1 MSEVNLDELAR
12 NAIDAF
18 NTGDTDRLLSMCDPE
33 IEFFSP
39 SEQRTY
45 RGFDGVA
52 RYMDDLAAVM
62 EEFHMELQR
71 LLDAGND
78 RVVVLYRMVA
88 QGAGSGVPVNQEVGA
103 VWQLR
108 NGKLRRGELYLDH
121 AEALEA
127 AGLSE

>member
-1 MSEVNLDELAR
+1 
-12 NAIDAF
+12 
-18 NTGDTDRLLSMCDPE
+18 
-33 IEFFSP
+33 
-39 SEQRTY
+39 
-45 RGFDGVA
+45 
-52 RYMDDLAAVM
+52 MDDLAAVM

-108 NGKLRRGELYLDH
+108 NGKLLRGELYLDH